1 MSPPRL
7 GDYRLRLDPEIEA
20 EILALRSRPPSAR
33 LRNLVLFPK
42 WYAVDAPTLD
52 RILLAPNPTTPSRPL
67 VPRGEGPAVP
77 RAAEVGD
84 LLQAIWK
91 VPVVQQKATEVLDQA
106 SQHAQRDWR
115 SASGGERALFITT
128 AAVLTGGTLAGVLSS
143 NVARARTLDLIVNQ
157 DIPVPGVE
165 GLTVRVKPRG
175 GAATYSNIG
184 GSGVTISAGGQAGAG
199 GQPQVEVMVTFDLAR
214 YLR

>member
-1 MSPPRL
+1 M
-7 GDYRLRLDPEIEA
+7 
-20 EILALRSRPPSAR
+20 
-33 LRNLVLFPK
+33 
-42 WYAVDAPTLD
+42 
-52 RILLAPNPTTPSRPL
+52 
-67 VPRGEGPAVP
+67 
-77 RAAEVGD
+77 
-84 LLQAIWK
+84 
-91 VPVVQQKATEVLDQA
+91 LDQA

-199 GQPQVEVMVTFDLAR
+199 GQPQVEVVVTFDLAR